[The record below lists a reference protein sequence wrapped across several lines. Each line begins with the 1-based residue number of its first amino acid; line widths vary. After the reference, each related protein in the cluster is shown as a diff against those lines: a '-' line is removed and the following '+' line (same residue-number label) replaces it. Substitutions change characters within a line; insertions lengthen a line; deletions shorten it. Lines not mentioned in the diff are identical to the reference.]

1 MVTQKILDAHL
12 RLRHADAPEGGNG
25 QPEVVAGVLNGVEIT
40 ILSDVPAEITPT
52 PVTPLAQQTDE
63 NFVILKSADNRKLE
77 LSIGGTTWNDLE
89 IKVPKEMAI
98 TARRSLLEGGFFL
111 KD

>member
-1 MVTQKILDAHL
+1 M
-12 RLRHADAPEGGNG
+12 RLRHANAPEGVNG
-25 QPEVVAGVLNGVEIT
+25 QPEVVAG
-40 ILSDVPAEITPT
+40 DVTPAAETPT
-52 PVTPLAQQTDE
+52 AVTPDDSGAIATAPETAPAVIPDE

-89 IKVPKEMAI
+89 IKVPKEMAV